1 LLFVLGRKSPDDVVI
16 VAALRTPLQRARKG
30 AFATVCQEELLSIVL
45 KGVLQKTGIN
55 PALVDDVLVGNVLPP
70 VNTLAFFEV
79 NFEGWWG
86 YFG

>member
-1 LLFVLGRKSPDDVVI
+1 M
-16 VAALRTPLQRARKG
+16 AALRTPLQRARKG

-70 VNTLAFFEV
+70 VNTLAFFGV